1 MGYNTNIR
9 RIMSEKNKYCK
20 ICGKKLGKT
29 NKYKSIHTGYYYC
42 PKCRKLM
49 YEDKEIRGWI
59 KQVR

>member
-1 MGYNTNIR
+1 
-9 RIMSEKNKYCK
+9 MSEKNKYCK